1 MKHSGFLFLCLL
13 LSGLAGAQVKV
24 LGVQAI
30 FATDRE
36 GRGMISNAKEIEG
49 SPFAT
54 EEWKPG
60 NIIFSNGLKSQEGA
74 LNFDL
79 YSNKP
84 AFRDGQNQM
93 HFKDPVKQITYTVDL
108 NGQPTTYL
116 FRNEYPAIGSQDRSF
131 YYRVMEDGA
140 NFHLLQ
146 LLEKTVSQEMINI
159 GTYKNKFVQKED
171 WYLYDVKAAKLV
183 KFPKSKKDLNGLAAE
198 LSPAF
203 GNYLKEAK
211 SVNPKNP
218 DELIRMV
225 QQLNQ

>member
-1 MKHSGFLFLCLL
+1 MKNSGFLFLCLI
-13 LSGLAGAQVKV
+13 LSGFAGAQIKV
-24 LGVQAI
+24 LGVQAV

-36 GRGMISNAKEIEG
+36 GRGIISSAKEIQG

-54 EEWKPG
+54 DEWKAG
-60 NIIFSNGLKSQEGA
+60 TILFSNGLTAKDDF

-84 AFRDGQNQM
+84 AFRDGQNPL
-93 HFKDPVKQITYTVDL
+93 HFKDPVKQISYTVDI

-116 FRNEYPAIGSQDRSF
+116 FRNEYPAIGNQDRTF

-146 LLEKTVSQEMINI
+146 LVEKTVAQEMVNI
-159 GTYKNKFVQKED
+159 GVYTSRFVQQES
-171 WYLYDVKAAKLV
+171 WYLYDVKAAKMA
-183 KFPKSKKDLNGLAAE
+183 KIPKSKKDLNSIAAE
-198 LSPAF
+198 LSPTL

-211 SVNPKNP
+211 SVNPKNEE
-218 DELIRMV
+218 DLKRMV
-225 QQLNQ
+225 QLLNQ